1 MPNEMETR
9 LKNFRYLK
17 AVGKQLIVLLQT
29 IFLSHHGN
37 NNNSVLSE
45 DLTLSGYL
53 GCLGDHQENS
63 KSEDLDKK

>member
-1 MPNEMETR
+1 MSSIPAKNKHEKEMPNEMETR

-17 AVGKQLIVLLQT
+17 AVGRQLIVLLQT

-45 DLTLSGYL
+45 DLTLLARLFGFL
-53 GCLGDHQENS
+53 G
-63 KSEDLDKK
+63 